1 MGEPIRNA
9 TQPPRRRGSLG
20 VVGSIRFLRSH
31 LDTLTALVLAA
42 AYLVEVYLAEA
53 AVPGEPL
60 VAGTE
65 VGENVAIAAGLVFLL
80 TLALRSRT
88 PIVPLVAAVV
98 ASTLMGQGQL
108 EAVTTLVLGLALCAY
123 SVGAWSGGR
132 AATIGALGLG
142 ALTGVLVLRGGSD
155 PLQAREIAGPVLL
168 LWAPWL
174 LGQAVRRMRV
184 ARRDERVGGTRAW
197 AWSNGYAAPDS
208 AGRDDTVRELRDVL
222 ERAFSTIVLQAREAR
237 RTLDRDPRSAHEALV
252 VVDTAGTEA
261 LEESQRL
268 IGLLL
273 APDGTPLPESGPGL
287 GDLDYLV
294 DEVTKAGLPVDLQVT
309 GRPVPLTSDLD
320 AVAYRVVHESLMAT
334 LEGTTEATA
343 RVLVRFEPDALE
355 IEVTDDGISADDA
368 KKQTAGLEAA
378 RKEVAALGGTL
389 DAGPRDGRGY
399 WVLAQLP
406 YEPDWS

>member
-1 MGEPIRNA
+1 M
-9 TQPPRRRGSLG
+9 
-20 VVGSIRFLRSH
+20 GSIRFIRSH
-31 LDTLTALVLAA
+31 LDTLTALLLTA
-42 AYLVEVYLAEA
+42 AYLAEVYLGDST
-53 AVPGEPL
+53 VLGEPL
-60 VAGTE
+60 TAGPE
-65 VGENVAIAAGLVFLL
+65 VGETAAIIVGAAFLL
-80 TLALRSRT
+80 ALALRSRM
-88 PIVPLVAAVV
+88 PIVPLVAAIV
-98 ASTLMGQGQL
+98 AFTLMGRAQL
-108 EAVTTLVLGLALCAY
+108 DAVVTLLLGLALCAY
-123 SVGAWSGGR
+123 SLGAWSGGQ
-132 AATIGALGLG
+132 AATVGALGLG
-142 ALTGVLVLRGGSD
+142 ALTGLLVIRGGSE
-155 PLQAREIAGPVLL
+155 PIEAREVAGPVLL
-168 LWAPWL
+168 LWGPWI
-174 LGQAVRRMRV
+174 LGQAVRRLRL
-184 ARRDERVGGTRAW
+184 ARGDERVRGSRAW
-197 AWSNGYAAPDS
+197 TWSDGRAAPDS
-208 AGRDDTVRELRDVL
+208 AGRDETVRELRDVL
-222 ERAFSTIVLQAREAR
+222 ERAFSTIVLQARDAR
-237 RTLDRDPRSAHEALV
+237 RTLDQDPRAAHEALA

-273 APDGTPLPESGPGL
+273 APEGVPLPGSGPGL

-334 LEGTTEATA
+334 LEGATEATA

-355 IEVTDDGISADDA
+355 IEVIDDGIAAGDTE
-368 KKQTAGLEAA
+368 KQTAGLEVA